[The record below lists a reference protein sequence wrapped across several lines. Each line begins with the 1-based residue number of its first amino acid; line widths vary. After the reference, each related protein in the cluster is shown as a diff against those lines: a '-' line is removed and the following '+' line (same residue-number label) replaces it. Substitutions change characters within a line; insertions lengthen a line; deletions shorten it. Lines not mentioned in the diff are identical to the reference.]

1 MVELDEI
8 TIERLFAKIDKMS
21 DNIADLCNRMTIME
35 IDHRN
40 HIEDIKAE
48 QEKKLR
54 TRDLLIVIVGLSL
67 GFVEVIRALGVI

>member
-1 MVELDEI
+1 MVELDQI
-8 TIERLFAKIDKMS
+8 TLDRLFAKLDKMS
-21 DNIADLCNRMTIME
+21 DNISDLCNRMTIME
-35 IDHRN
+35 IDHKN

-54 TRDLLIVIVGLSL
+54 TRDLLIVIVGLTL

>member
-1 MVELDEI
+1 MVELDQI
-8 TIERLFAKIDKMS
+8 TLDRLFAKLDKMS

-35 IDHRN
+35 IDHKN
-40 HIEDIKAE
+40 HIEDIKIE

>member
-1 MVELDEI
+1 MVELDQI
-8 TIERLFAKIDKMS
+8 TLDRLFAKLDKMS

-35 IDHRN
+35 IDHKN
-40 HIEDIKAE
+40 HIEDIKSE

-54 TRDLLIVIVGLSL
+54 TRDLLIVVVGLSL

>member
-8 TIERLFAKIDKMS
+8 TVDRLFAKIDKMA
-21 DNIADLCNRMTIME
+21 DNISDLCNRMTIME
-35 IDHRN
+35 IDHKN
-40 HIEDIKAE
+40 HIEDIRTE

-54 TRDLLIVIVGLSL
+54 SRDLLIVVVGLSL

>member
-8 TIERLFAKIDKMS
+8 TVERLFAKIDKMA
-21 DNIADLCNRMTIME
+21 DNISDLCNRMTVME

-40 HIEDIKAE
+40 HIEDIKLE

-54 TRDLLIVIVGLSL
+54 SRDLLIVVVGLSL
-67 GFVEVIRALGVI
+67 GFIEVVRALGVI

>member
-1 MVELDEI
+1 MVELDQI
-8 TIERLFAKIDKMS
+8 TLDRLFAKLDKMS
-21 DNIADLCNRMTIME
+21 DNISDLCNRMTIME

-54 TRDLLIVIVGLSL
+54 TRDLLIVVVGLSL

>member
-8 TIERLFAKIDKMS
+8 TIERLFAKIDKMA

>member
-1 MVELDEI
+1 MVELDQI
-8 TIERLFAKIDKMS
+8 TLDRLFAKLDRMS

-35 IDHRN
+35 IDHKN
-40 HIEDIKAE
+40 HIEDIKLE